1 MSDRTQDCVDGAVQQ
16 GAMLGH
22 ALLQAA
28 CVHGEAGGS
37 RTGIARIDR
46 PVSELADGFLGVS
59 LKMSD
64 YIGGVIA

>member
-1 MSDRTQDCVDGAVQQ
+1 
-16 GAMLGH
+16 MLGH